1 MSMMKS
7 LMEEF
12 HALAED
18 NKDDFEVSSLFEQF
32 VSYANNG
39 HQMTPT
45 QLLSYLDN
53 MVEIVSPQNSQHTD
67 KMEEIQGVLDK
78 YRAQLG

>member
-12 HALAED
+12 HALAEA

-39 HQMTPT
+39 HQMTPV

-53 MVEIVSPQNSQHTD
+53 MVEIVTPQNPQHAD
-67 KMEEIQGVLDK
+67 KLGQVQKVLDQ